1 MSILPAFRLLC
12 SACAVFLAPHGTV
25 AAQARQQGRTRQT
38 LYREADQALQALDGS
53 AAQAHLAALTQQLAD
68 TQQRLQHTQERLQQA
83 IEVRRDQQAQFA
95 ATAQAIGV
103 SLSQARTLLA
113 VLLGPATPAVA
124 TLGRLAHDAGR
135 QAAAVLE
142 VLDAASRTQA
152 RQIAADEI
160 FSGRRPILM
169 MLEQDSLCW
178 LGGRL
183 AAHCDG
189 DTWAAEFST
198 LAAAE
203 QLTADGGRGMRRG
216 LEQVNRQRRQAGLAS
231 IRSQRDHFHALQ
243 RARRAVHHARQQAAQ
258 ALKPAERLQK
268 VYDADGRAGVPRSP
282 AQGLQL
288 KRAWTKAEQAFDRW
302 SAQEQAFQRLRQ
314 GLRLFTPQGDLNSR
328 ERAQA
333 EVRAALAGQPGAEWA
348 RARRLLRAEAFTFLD
363 RVQEQLTALPVEAT
377 LREAAL
383 QVEGLRRHP
392 PALAG
397 DSAAARAAR
406 GLLLAAG
413 LVLSLAGQAG
423 QHAEALVGGVLAG
436 AWRCSS
442 LVEGLNSVVRMQQ
455 RRQKRLTQGLLDL
468 KRLYWNV
475 HRFGAG
481 KRKGSSPYGRL
492 GLVLPAVGW
501 WELLH
506 RPAEQ
511 LGRELAELNTA
522 AIVQVVQQEVS
533 TQEDAA

>member
-1 MSILPAFRLLC
+1 MSILPAFRLLS
-12 SACAVFLAPHGTV
+12 SACSVFFAPQGTV
-25 AAQARQQGRTRQT
+25 AAQARRQGRPRQT

-68 TQQRLQHTQERLQQA
+68 AQQQLQHTQKRLRQA
-83 IEVRRDQQAQFA
+83 IEVSRDQQAQFA

-113 VLLGPATPAVA
+113 VLLGPAAPSVA

-135 QAAAVLE
+135 CAGAVLE
-142 VLDAASRTQA
+142 VLDAASRAQA

-169 MLEQDSLCW
+169 TLEQDSLCW

-189 DTWAAEFST
+189 DTWAAEFRT
-198 LAAAE
+198 LRAAE
-203 QLTADGGRGMRRG
+203 QITADGGRGMRRG
-216 LEQVNRQRRQAGLAS
+216 LEQVNRQRRQAGLTPV
-231 IRSQRDHFHALQ
+231 RGQRDHFHALQ

-258 ALKPAERLQK
+258 ALKSAERLQK
-268 VYDADGRAGVPRSP
+268 VYDADGRAGLPRSP

-288 KRAWTKAEQAFDRW
+288 KRAWAKAEQTFDRW
-302 SAQEQAFQRLRQ
+302 SAQEQAFERLRQ
-314 GLRLFTPQGDLNSR
+314 GLRLFTPQGELNTR
-328 ERAQA
+328 DRAEAQ
-333 EVRAALAGQPGAEWA
+333 VRAALAGQPGGEWA
-348 RARRLLRAEAFTFLD
+348 RARRLLAAEAFTFLD
-363 RVQEQLTALPVEAT
+363 RVQEQLTALPVEAA
-377 LREAAL
+377 LRDAAV
-383 QVEGLRRHP
+383 QVEGLRHCP
-392 PALAG
+392 QALAG
-397 DSAAARAAR
+397 EHAAARGAR
-406 GLLLAAG
+406 GILLVAG
-413 LVLSLAGQAG
+413 LVLSLAGAAGQQAG
-423 QHAEALVGGVLAG
+423 ALVRGVLAG
-436 AWRCSS
+436 AWRSSS

-468 KRLYWNV
+468 KRLHWNV

-501 WELLH
+501 WQLLH
-506 RPAEQ
+506 CPPEQ
-511 LGRELAELNTA
+511 LWRELAELNPA
-522 AIVQVVQQEVS
+522 AAVQVLQQELS
-533 TQEDAA
+533 AQKDAA

>member
-1 MSILPAFRLLC
+1 MPILPAFRLLS
-12 SACAVFLAPHGTV
+12 SACSVFFAPHGSV
-25 AAQARQQGRTRQT
+25 AAQARQQGRPRQT

-53 AAQAHLAALTQQLAD
+53 ATQAHLAALTQQLAD
-68 TQQRLQHTQERLQQA
+68 SQQRLQHSQERLRQT

-142 VLDAASRTQA
+142 VLDAASRTHA

-183 AAHCDG
+183 ATHCDG
-189 DTWAAEFST
+189 DTWAAAFST

-203 QLTADGGRGMRRG
+203 QLTADGGMGMRRG
-216 LEQVNRQRRQAGLAS
+216 LEQVNRQRRQAGLAAV
-231 IRSQRDHFHALQ
+231 RSQRDHFHALQ

-288 KRAWTKAEQAFDRW
+288 KRAWTKAEQTFDRW
-302 SAQEQAFQRLRQ
+302 SAQEQAFQRLRR
-314 GLRLFTPQGDLNSR
+314 GLCLFTPQGELNSR
-328 ERAQA
+328 DRAQA

-348 RARRLLRAEAFTFLD
+348 RARRLLTAEAFTFLD
-363 RVQEQLTALPVEAT
+363 RVQERLAALPVEAA
-377 LREAAL
+377 LRDAAV

-392 PALAG
+392 QALAG
-397 DSAAARAAR
+397 ESVAARLAR
-406 GLLLAAG
+406 GMLLAAG
-413 LVLSLAGQAG
+413 LVLSLAGEAG
-423 QHAEALVGGVLAG
+423 QQAWALVRGVLAD
-436 AWRCSS
+436 AWRSSS

-475 HRFGAG
+475 HRFRAG

-506 RPAEQ
+506 RSPEQ
-511 LGRELAELNTA
+511 LRRELADLNPTA
-522 AIVQVVQQEVS
+522 PAQVLKQEVS
-533 TQEDAA
+533 AQKDAA